1 MLGVG
6 PAYRAIH
13 LVSVLCSPRRD
24 TDIILKLLQGKSV
37 FGYTSNLPIPCLHL
51 LLPWSWICCQ
61 DGLDCTGNLE
71 LEQQEK
77 KKWGHKER
85 RFQWPKPPHLGSDQQ
100 ISCAMAALRSL
111 SHKPGLCNIKHYR
124 NGEQPCLLQAETTQQ
139 LCRIPFT
146 GQKFLLCN
154 GVSSLPTENTA
165 LQPKHTLSLTMS
177 GSPSSP
183 SRGISKCSG
192 KITIFT
198 SSSYSNF
205 SSVISNPP
213 STPTGRK
220 KHCSNRW
227 N

>member
-1 MLGVG
+1 MLTTAGYGHHSEVVAG
-6 PAYRAIH
+6 KKRVWIHVEPPHPMPAPPA
-13 LVSVLCSPRRD
+13 SVKLNLLSGWPR
-24 TDIILKLLQGKSV
+24 
-37 FGYTSNLPIPCLHL
+37 LH
-51 LLPWSWICCQ
+51 WQSGIRTA
-61 DGLDCTGNLE
+61 G
-71 LEQQEK
+71 K

-100 ISCAMAALRSL
+100 ISCAMAALRSF

-139 LCRIPFT
+139 LCSTPFT

-154 GVSSLPTENTA
+154 GVSPLPTENTA

>member
-1 MLGVG
+1 M
-6 PAYRAIH
+6 RAQGET
-13 LVSVLCSPRRD
+13 LPVAQASTFRFRSANQLCYGS
-24 TDIILKLLQGKSV
+24 T
-37 FGYTSNLPIPCLHL
+37 
-51 LLPWSWICCQ
+51 
-61 DGLDCTGNLE
+61 
-71 LEQQEK
+71 QEP
-77 KKWGHKER
+77 
-85 RFQWPKPPHLGSDQQ
+85 QPQ
-100 ISCAMAALRSL
+100 A
-111 SHKPGLCNIKHYR
+111 YR
-124 NGEQPCLLQAETTQQ
+124 NGEQSCLLQAEMTQQ
-139 LCRIPFT
+139 LCRISFT

-220 KHCSNRW
+220 KHCSNR
-227 N
+227 